1 MNVLFPNGSD
11 EEDEEEEEEEGGVTT
26 IVSAT
31 SDTCS
36 SASSARAASLFKDI
50 ATDANRTDE
59 LVARN
64 TSLLVLVLLPS
75 KFVVVVVCF
84 WSLFC

>member
-1 MNVLFPNGSD
+1 MPSMNVLFPNGSD
-11 EEDEEEEEEEGGVTT
+11 EEGEEDEEEGGVTT

-64 TSLLVLVLLPS
+64 TSLLVLGPPS
-75 KFVVVVVCF
+75 KFVVVVC
-84 WSLFC
+84 